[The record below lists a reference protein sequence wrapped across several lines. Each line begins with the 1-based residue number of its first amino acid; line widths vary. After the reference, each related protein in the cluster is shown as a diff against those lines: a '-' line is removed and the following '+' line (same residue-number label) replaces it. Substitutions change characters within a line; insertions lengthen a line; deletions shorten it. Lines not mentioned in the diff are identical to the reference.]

1 MALLEVDNLVAGY
14 GRTPIVHGISLAIER
29 GQAAAVIGPNGAG
42 KSTLIKAIFG
52 LCDVLAG
59 DVRLD
64 GARLTG
70 LPPSQLVSRGLA
82 YLPQVDNVFA
92 SLTVK
97 ENLEMGAFLRP
108 KVVGRR
114 IEELTRMFP
123 DLVPALKRPAG
134 DLSGGQRTM
143 LAMAR
148 ALMMEPTILLL
159 DEPTAGL
166 SPIYTDHIW
175 DHVAAVV
182 ASGVT
187 VMIVEQNARRALET
201 ADRGFVLVAGRL
213 VREGTGQEL
222 LASDEVVELYLGR
235 AGVHGANR
243 GSSAGALATTA
254 PVSSDHPGGAS

>member
-1 MALLEVDNLVAGY
+1 MPLLEVDNLVAGY
-14 GRTPIVHGISLAIER
+14 GRTPIVHGISMTLER
-29 GQAAAVIGPNGAG
+29 GEVAAVIGPNGAG
-42 KSTLIKAIFG
+42 KTTLIKAIFG
-52 LCDVLAG
+52 LCQVLGG

-64 GARLTG
+64 GTRLTG
-70 LPPSQLVSRGLA
+70 LPTSRLVARGLA
-82 YLPQVDNVFA
+82 YLPQTDNVFP

-108 KVVGRR
+108 KAAARR
-114 IEELTRMFP
+114 IEELILMFP
-123 DLVPALKRPAG
+123 DLAQALKRPAR

-175 DHVAAVV
+175 EHITAVAE
-182 ASGVT
+182 SGIT
-187 VMIVEQNARRALET
+187 VMIVEQNARQALGT

-222 LASDEVVELYLGR
+222 LASDEVVELYLGV
-235 AGVHGANR
+235 AGLHGASR
-243 GSSAGALATTA
+243 EAR
-254 PVSSDHPGGAS
+254 P